1 MTKSLNEYVTLGRS
15 GLTLLWIPLQLF
27 APRGWTPML
36 LIAGISLLIIQ
47 TAAYRKTKSH
57 R

>member
-1 MTKSLNEYVTLGRS
+1 MLWLVGI
-15 GLTLLWIPLQLF
+15 GLIVAWVILQLF
-27 APRGWTPML
+27 APRGWIPL
-36 LIAGISLLIIQ
+36 LLLSGVTILIIQ

>member
-1 MTKSLNEYVTLGRS
+1 MLWWIGS
-15 GLTLLWIPLQLF
+15 GLILLWLVMQLF
-27 APRGWTPML
+27 APRGWIPML
-36 LIAGISLLIIQ
+36 LLAGISVLIIQ

>member
-1 MTKSLNEYVTLGRS
+1 MLWWVGT
-15 GLTLLWIPLQLF
+15 GLIVAWVILQLF
-27 APRGWTPML
+27 APRGWVPLL
-36 LIAGISLLIIQ
+36 LIAGVSILIIQ

>member
-1 MTKSLNEYVTLGRS
+1 MLWWIGS
-15 GLTLLWIPLQLF
+15 GLILLYIILRLV
-27 APRGWTPML
+27 APRGWIPML

-47 TAAYRKTKSH
+47 TAAYRKQKAIDKQ